1 MSRNHDNFADLITFT
16 RASQST
22 VVDSDGLLKYPA
34 HNLVENSEDLT
45 QWTLSNLT
53 AAGNDIAAPDGTTT
67 ADKLTDSS
75 DGSSV
80 IHRARESISVAAN
93 TKHRL
98 AIFAKKGTT
107 AFFQLALIQTS
118 NSKTASVVFDLENGV
133 VGEELTTAGG
143 NGTVHD
149 SSITDV
155 GNGWFLCQMTAEINS
170 DANQYQITLATQA
183 TGNSDTLLQVSYNG
197 DGTRNAYFWGAHLYK
212 ADKQMQNNPAQSDAN
227 FATYVPTTS
236 ASVFQPRIDFDP
248 VTKDRKGFLIEEAR
262 TNLLTYSEDFT
273 QYSNARTVD
282 TANQGTAPD
291 GSNNATKLSE
301 TADTNNHNIQL
312 DINFSYT
319 SGDTYTHSAFLKA
332 GTVSV
337 MQLLLPSSAF
347 GSNAFAN
354 YDLTNGVVGT
364 VGSSATASIED
375 FGNGWFR
382 CVLTA
387 AVTSTSTAD
396 GGFIVFTNNSTTAA
410 RAPSYAG
417 DTASHVFIFGN
428 QLEEGAFPTSYIPTS
443 GASATRA
450 ADAASIATSAFGYN
464 QDEGTIVAEA
474 QTFKADLFH
483 RVASL
488 NNGTSVNRMILQAN
502 ATTHL
507 FVEVDDVGQTSRD
520 AGAYTSNV
528 FTKHAAAFQKNNF
541 GACLDGGSVSAGT
554 SGTLPVVNIIN
565 IGAAVTGSFGFLNG
579 HIKKLQYFPRRLSD
593 TQLQEITR

>member
-16 RASQST
+16 RAST
-22 VVDSDGLLKYPA
+22 ATFVG
-34 HNLVENSEDLT
+34 
-45 QWTLSNLT
+45 SN
-53 AAGNDIAAPDGTTT
+53 G
-67 ADKLTDSS
+67 
-75 DGSSV
+75 
-80 IHRARESISVAAN
+80 
-93 TKHRL
+93 
-98 AIFAKKGTT
+98 
-107 AFFQLALIQTS
+107 LIQS
-118 NSKTASVVFDLENGV
+118 A
-133 VGEELTTAGG
+133 TT
-143 NGTVHD
+143 NT
-149 SSITDV
+149 
-155 GNGWFLCQMTAEINS
+155 
-170 DANQYQITLATQA
+170 
-183 TGNSDTLLQVSYNG
+183 
-197 DGTRNAYFWGAHLYK
+197 
-212 ADKQMQNNPAQSDAN
+212 
-227 FATYVPTTS
+227 
-236 ASVFQPRIDFDP
+236 PRIDFDP
-248 VTKDRKGFLIEEAR
+248 VTNDRKGLLIEECR

-273 QYSNARTVD
+273 QYTNARTVD

-410 RAPSYAG
+410 RAASYTG

-428 QLEEGAFPTSYIPTS
+428 QLEEGSFPTSYIPTS
-443 GASATRA
+443 GATATRA
-450 ADAASIATSAFGYN
+450 ADKAKILTTAFGFNASEGTLFADASSLDTGQSFSRIVAINSDTSSNESLSLVVNADKFRGFALVGGSATASLVVGDISDNVFFKGAMAYQTDNFSGSVNGGSAVSETSAALP
-464 QDEGTIVAEA
+464 DSSA
-474 QTFKADLFH
+474 L
-483 RVASL
+483 
-488 NNGTSVNRMILQAN
+488 
-502 ATTHL
+502 TTMNI
-507 FVEVDDVGQTSRD
+507 GSSTT
-520 AGAYTSNV
+520 GG
-528 FTKHAAAFQKNNF
+528 AAFM
-541 GACLDGGSVSAGT
+541 
-554 SGTLPVVNIIN
+554 
-565 IGAAVTGSFGFLNG
+565 LNG
-579 HIKKLQYFPRRLSD
+579 HIKKIQYFPRRLSD